1 MGSVSLNSTKYAY
14 VTNDQSGNVHAQTSQ
29 RISYDPV
36 DPTFLLSFEQM
47 PAALRFKPITTIK
60 LYFHATITGKFS
72 CSKLNY
78 SDSDFDTQ
86 IVSYSS
92 LPPKKLAA
100 DMSYLWSDGNSVD
113 DPERTLWLTGG
124 GISVMNALAILRGK
138 SLWVRDFY
146 LYSEL
151 VQSGTS
157 YYVKHSE
164 LYLDT
169 PLSNYKPYLLV
180 EYSDTDAGLRVS
192 ASSNTG
198 GYINPHIEQAFAWT
212 VAPTSVYSVEIPAQA
227 DAELVWKEAGSSTE
241 HTLTVADATQSL
253 TVPAETFPGASSI
266 QWKVRVHSTGGD
278 WYESSWYTL
287 STADTLATATPV
299 APVTAVVDGSE
310 PIRFTWTEANDSG
323 SIPTGADLEY
333 STNGGT
339 TWSAL
344 ASVSGTET
352 EYTAPADTFNAGEI
366 FWRVRAYNIDGVAGP
381 WAQASFICFAAPAA
395 PFVSVTTVPFAEI
408 SWQSTGQ
415 QAYEITIDGESLGPK
430 FGTDKAYTVQ
440 LPLSDGSHS
449 VSVRVQGV
457 YGLWSAPGAVEVTI
471 SNEPGEAVELQGE
484 FAVDAVL
491 NWRTGS
497 TDADYL
503 ILRDGALIGHTT
515 ATTFADR
522 LVLGEHSYQI
532 INRLS
537 SGNYTLSNAVSGELS
552 TPETLI
558 APAEGGEWIAL
569 RLSEDSMQAR
579 RFSWSQINT
588 LRHISGAKW
597 PVIELSPY
605 ENERGTYDAAFPDAE
620 SAKQFTDL
628 RGRVCIIKSKPD
640 KVMIGALTNLEET
653 DGTFYVSYRFTVDR
667 VHWEDYIDDA
677 NS

>member
-1 MGSVSLNSTKYAY
+1 MGSISLNSTKYAY
-14 VTNDQSGNVHAQTSQ
+14 VTNDQSGNAHAQASQ

-36 DPTFLLSFEQM
+36 DPTFLLSFEEM
-47 PAALRFKPITTIK
+47 PAALRFKPISTIK
-60 LYFHATITGKFS
+60 LYFHATVTGKFS

-78 SDSDFDTQ
+78 SDSDFDAQT
-86 IVSYSS
+86 VTYST
-92 LPPKKLAA
+92 LPPQKLAA
-100 DMSYLWSDGNSVD
+100 DMSYSWSDGSSVD

-198 GYINPHIEQAFAWT
+198 GYINPHIEQAFVWT

-310 PIRFTWTEANDSG
+310 PIRFTWAEANDSG

-339 TWSAL
+339 TWSTL
-344 ASVSGTET
+344 ASVSGTVA
-352 EYTAPADTFNAGEI
+352 EYTAPASVFSAGEI

-381 WAQASFICFAAPAA
+381 WTEASFICFAAPAA
-395 PFVSVTTVPFAEI
+395 PFVSVTAVPFAEI
-408 SWQSTGQ
+408 TWQSTGQ

-430 FGTDKAYTVQ
+430 FGTDKTYKVQ
-440 LPLSDGSHS
+440 LPLSDGAHS

-457 YGLWSAPGAVEVTI
+457 YSLWSAPGTVEVMI
-471 SNEPGEAVELQGE
+471 SNEPGNAVELEGA
-484 FAVDAVL
+484 FAVDAAL
-491 NWRTGS
+491 SWIS
-497 TDADYL
+497 ADLSADFL
-503 ILRDGALIGHTT
+503 IFRDGALIGHTDV
-515 ATTFADR
+515 DR
-522 LVLGEHSYQI
+522 FTDRFVLGSHSYYV
-532 INRLS
+532 INRLP
-537 SGNYTLSNAVSGELS
+537 SGNYSRSNTVEGRMC
-552 TPETLI
+552 TRRPLI
-558 APAEGGEWIAL
+558 ALLSGGEWLPL
-569 RLSEDSMQAR
+569 RYSERSMTQQS
-579 RFSWSQINT
+579 FTWSKT
-588 LRHISGAKW
+588 HSLRHIAGATY
-597 PVIELSPY
+597 PFLELSPY
-605 ENERGTYDAAFPDAE
+605 EDLSGAYDAAFLCAKDAE
-620 SAKQFTDL
+620 SFYQLRGQVVILKSKNGKVLIGAITSISDVVNTFYEAAQFTL
-628 RGRVCIIKSKPD
+628 KQIQ
-640 KVMIGALTNLEET
+640 
-653 DGTFYVSYRFTVDR
+653 
-667 VHWEDYIDDA
+667 WEDYIDDA